1 MSRAPWTEAEEA
13 ILRAHYPT
21 GGLPACR
28 PLLPGRSNQAIYM
41 RVNVLGVRTVRRNK
55 VRASVLSPDQQAQA
69 IALHREGWPMQRIA
83 RHLGFAETTINN
95 LIVIERGR
103 AKGYRPLPR
112 DEYGHL
118 TAESVEKIR
127 LMLRKGMK
135 SVEIQERAG
144 VSAACVA
151 EQRRRY
157 QRDLKAR
164 KKAPLP
170 PPGGGQFYSGRK
182 LTRAERQQVE
192 QLYMQGLGRN
202 KIHLAT
208 GLGETTIVRIRQR
221 LVARLARK
229 GQCLPGCD
237 ITGKRHRIAD
247 AVSMIPQASIDRLR
261 QLILARMPVTAAA
274 RLAGI
279 GTCAAFRLRDAMRAE
294 LAERGENLPDPVRSG
309 RRRAEPPA
317 GLALP
322 GMPTGIANLYRY
334 RQLLRIHGTEQ
345 EALKALQDEQAA
357 EQLAAEARR
366 RAEALRPKTFE
377 EQLDRVRR
385 GEATISRKLTI
396 PTRALPDMTLGGVA
410 TGQLA

>member
-1 MSRAPWTEAEEA
+1 MSRAPWSEAEEA

-21 GGLPACR
+21 GGLPACH
-28 PLLPGRSNQAIYM
+28 PLLPHRSKQAIYM
-41 RVNVLGVRTVRRNK
+41 RVNLLGIRTVSKAKIRQ
-55 VRASVLSPDQQAQA
+55 SVLSADQQAEVYRLSA
-69 IALHREGWPMQRIA
+69 EGWPALRIA
-83 RHLGFAETTINN
+83 RHLGHAESSINN
-95 LIVIERGR
+95 LLVIERGR
-103 AKGYRPLPR
+103 RMGFTPLPR
-112 DEYGHL
+112 DQYGHL
-118 TAESVEKIR
+118 TAESIDKIR

-135 SVEIQERAG
+135 GVEIQERAG

-170 PPGGGQFYSGRK
+170 PPGGGQVYTGHRF
-182 LTRAERQQVE
+182 TRQQLREIEALFLQGFGTKSIERQ
-192 QLYMQGLGRN
+192 
-202 KIHLAT
+202 T
-208 GLGETTIVRIRQR
+208 GIGHTTIIRERRR

-237 ITGKRHRIAD
+237 ITGKRRRIAD
-247 AVSMIPQASIDRLR
+247 ATNMVPQASIDRLR
-261 QLILARMPVTAAA
+261 QLLLTRLPVAAAA
-274 RLAGI
+274 RIAGI
-279 GTCAAFRLRDAMRAE
+279 GKSKAYEVRDQLRDE
-294 LAERGENLPDPVRSG
+294 LAARGEALPPPIRTG
-309 RRRAEPPA
+309 CRAAAAPA
-317 GLALP
+317 SLALP
-322 GMPTGIANLYRY
+322 GMPTDRAGMFRF

-345 EALKALQDEQAA
+345 EALKALQDEQTA
-357 EQLAAEARR
+357 EKLAAEARR

-377 EQLDRVRR
+377 EQLERVRR